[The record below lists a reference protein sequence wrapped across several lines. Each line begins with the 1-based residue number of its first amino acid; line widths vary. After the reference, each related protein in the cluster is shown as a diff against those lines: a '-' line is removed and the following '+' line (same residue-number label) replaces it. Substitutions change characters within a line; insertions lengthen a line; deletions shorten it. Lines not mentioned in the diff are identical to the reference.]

1 MTVHSLDTS
10 MAQAYLW
17 GDIMLYELQVT
28 FLKLSISI
36 SVNRIIKEQ
45 KLSEGINHFALKV
58 DKLKIVKVKWWRRT
72 LQCNKAVSTL
82 PLKEASMES
91 FLLAKSWWGTLSKDK
106 PIIISCVLASKVL
119 QCTWCT
125 RRCCC
130 SAKIYFELWIDLW
143 QEQHSQELLSCT
155 CSWGLGV

>member
-36 SVNRIIKEQ
+36 SVNHIIKEQ

-58 DKLKIVKVKWWRRT
+58 DKLKIVKVKW
-72 LQCNKAVSTL
+72 
-82 PLKEASMES
+82 
-91 FLLAKSWWGTLSKDK
+91 
-106 PIIISCVLASKVL
+106 
-119 QCTWCT
+119 
-125 RRCCC
+125 
-130 SAKIYFELWIDLW
+130 
-143 QEQHSQELLSCT
+143 
-155 CSWGLGV
+155 

>member
-36 SVNRIIKEQ
+36 RVNRIIKKKTFWRHQ
-45 KLSEGINHFALKV
+45 SFCFKSRQTLL
-58 DKLKIVKVKWWRRT
+58 IVKVKWWRKT
-72 LQCNKAVSTL
+72 SQCSKAVSTL
-82 PLKEASMES
+82 PLKEASLES
-91 FLLAKSWWGTLSKDK
+91 FLLAKSWWRTLSKDK

-155 CSWGLGV
+155 CSWGRGV